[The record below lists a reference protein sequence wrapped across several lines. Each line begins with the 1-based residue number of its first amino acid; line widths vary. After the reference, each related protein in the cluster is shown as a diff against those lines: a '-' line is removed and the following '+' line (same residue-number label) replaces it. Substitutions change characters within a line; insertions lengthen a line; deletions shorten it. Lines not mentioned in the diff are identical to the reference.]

1 MLRAVSALDHVRL
14 GLDGV
19 RGAVGEIDPIF
30 LDTPTLLCA
39 PLGQALRVLSDAE
52 D

>member
-14 GLDGV
+14 QLDQV
-19 RGAVGEIDPIF
+19 RGAVGEIDPVF

-39 PLGQALRVLSDAE
+39 PLGEALGCSVS
-52 D
+52 